1 MKKIFSF
8 LCLAFVTMS
17 LSADR
22 LVTEIW
28 PSVPPTDVKLQKGS
42 LEQTM
47 GDDQILR
54 ISKMPRPT
62 LELFEVKKS
71 KKKQVIIICPGGGYN
86 ILAVNHEGTEIAQW
100 LNSLGYTAYILRY
113 RVPNEREGALQD
125 AQRAIRLVRSAHPD
139 KQVGIMGFSAGASLS
154 ARAATR
160 SQTPSYTATDDVD
173 RLSCRPDFAGLIYPA
188 YMDLGENH
196 TLTPELT
203 VNEKT
208 PPFFVFQTADDI
220 YGNSSLVITQA
231 LRNHKIPVE
240 LHVYPIGGHGYGL
253 RAYMA
258 EAGGVWPGLMAD
270 WLNRLP

>member
-139 KQVGIMGFSAGASLS
+139 KQVGIMGFSASGHLASS
-154 ARAATR
+154 VSTHAEAA
-160 SQTPSYTATDDVD
+160 V
-173 RLSCRPDFAGLIYPA
+173 RPDFSILFYPVIS
-188 YMDLGENH
+188 MDERISHKGSCVKGKEN
-196 TLTPELT
+196 
-203 VNEKT
+203 
-208 PPFFVFQTADDI
+208 I
-220 YGNSSLVITQA
+220 
-231 LRNHKIPVE
+231 
-240 LHVYPIGGHGYGL
+240 
-253 RAYMA
+253 
-258 EAGGVWPGLMAD
+258 
-270 WLNRLP
+270 

>member
-42 LEQTM
+42 LEQKM

-125 AQRAIRLVRSAHPD
+125 AQRAIRLVR
-139 KQVGIMGFSAGASLS
+139 
-154 ARAATR
+154 
-160 SQTPSYTATDDVD
+160 
-173 RLSCRPDFAGLIYPA
+173 
-188 YMDLGENH
+188 
-196 TLTPELT
+196 
-203 VNEKT
+203 
-208 PPFFVFQTADDI
+208 
-220 YGNSSLVITQA
+220 
-231 LRNHKIPVE
+231 
-240 LHVYPIGGHGYGL
+240 
-253 RAYMA
+253 
-258 EAGGVWPGLMAD
+258 
-270 WLNRLP
+270 

>member
-42 LEQTM
+42 LEQKM

-86 ILAVNHEGTEIAQW
+86 ILAVNHEGTEIAQ
-100 LNSLGYTAYILRY
+100 
-113 RVPNEREGALQD
+113 
-125 AQRAIRLVRSAHPD
+125 
-139 KQVGIMGFSAGASLS
+139 
-154 ARAATR
+154 
-160 SQTPSYTATDDVD
+160 
-173 RLSCRPDFAGLIYPA
+173 
-188 YMDLGENH
+188 
-196 TLTPELT
+196 
-203 VNEKT
+203 
-208 PPFFVFQTADDI
+208 
-220 YGNSSLVITQA
+220 
-231 LRNHKIPVE
+231 
-240 LHVYPIGGHGYGL
+240 
-253 RAYMA
+253 
-258 EAGGVWPGLMAD
+258 
-270 WLNRLP
+270 